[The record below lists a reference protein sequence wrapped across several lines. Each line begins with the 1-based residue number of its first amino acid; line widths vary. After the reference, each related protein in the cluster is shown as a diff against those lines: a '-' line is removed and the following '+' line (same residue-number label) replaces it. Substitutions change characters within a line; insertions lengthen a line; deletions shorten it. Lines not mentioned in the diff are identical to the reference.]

1 MSIGLT
7 FLLMYFFG
15 ILCLMAIEGIKVS
28 RRENKYRE
36 FNKKI
41 KGKNDSEYV
50 KSLKRK
56 MK

>member
-1 MSIGLT
+1 MGVGLT
-7 FLLMYFFG
+7 LLLFYFFG
-15 ILCLMAIEGIKVS
+15 ILSIMAIEGIKLN

>member
-1 MSIGLT
+1 MGIGLT
-7 FLLMYFFG
+7 LLLIYFFAL
-15 ILCLMAIEGIKVS
+15 LCLMAIEGNKVS

-36 FNKKI
+36 FNNKI